1 MTPQAGTDNSEPPV
15 SGRMVVKMKIKKE
28 LPYLLLILPAFITY
42 TVLTF
47 IPLAMT
53 FGLSLSNWNG
63 SVIKDL
69 KFAGLTNY
77 LSAFSDVRMTTA
89 LKNTLFYAV
98 MNPICVTLLAI
109 PLALALNSRMPTRNF
124 QRAAFFFPSV
134 PSILILGY
142 LWSYIMSPM
151 EFGILN
157 KFFGLFGMD
166 AIPWLSSPKM
176 AIWSVLI
183 VSVWSMV
190 GWHACIYIAQ
200 MQGISSDFYE
210 AASIDGASK
219 AQQFFRITLPLLRPA
234 VASST
239 LLLLTSALKVY
250 ELPYALTKGG
260 PGSATT
266 MLTQI
271 VIQTVFINK
280 KYGAATAMSII
291 FCAIVAAIGFIQYKV
306 THKKEV

>member
-1 MTPQAGTDNSEPPV
+1 
-15 SGRMVVKMKIKKE
+15 MKIKKE

-69 KFAGLTNY
+69 KFTGLTNY

-157 KFFGLFGMD
+157 KFFGLFRSEEQR
-166 AIPWLSSPKM
+166 LNSS
-176 AIWSVLI
+176 
-183 VSVWSMV
+183 
-190 GWHACIYIAQ
+190 H
-200 MQGISSDFYE
+200 
-210 AASIDGASK
+210 
-219 AQQFFRITLPLLRPA
+219 
-234 VASST
+234 
-239 LLLLTSALKVY
+239 
-250 ELPYALTKGG
+250 
-260 PGSATT
+260 
-266 MLTQI
+266 
-271 VIQTVFINK
+271 
-280 KYGAATAMSII
+280 
-291 FCAIVAAIGFIQYKV
+291 
-306 THKKEV
+306 